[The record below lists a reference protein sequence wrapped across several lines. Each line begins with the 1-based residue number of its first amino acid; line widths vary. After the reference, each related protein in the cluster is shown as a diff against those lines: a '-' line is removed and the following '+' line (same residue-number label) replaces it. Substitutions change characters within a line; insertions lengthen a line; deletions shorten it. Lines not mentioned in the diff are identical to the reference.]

1 MPCKGPE
8 EPCKWWVAEPKGFLV
23 VDGEEKG
30 EEGRERKGEGEE
42 KEKRGRG
49 GEGRERKGEG
59 EEKEKKR
66 GRGGER
72 GRRRRRER
80 ERERGGRRRRR
91 RERAREEERE
101 REKGR
106 SCHHQLVLK
115 AFSYTI
121 HSVSRKP
128 LPKKSYQVC
137 EFSPLHTLWGTRPS
151 PFYHQTIGDQN
162 CMIGNL
168 ATNALPQL
176 CDQFLL
182 YYIIGHVHI
191 PVVTCNY
198 TLYTT

>member
-8 EPCKWWVAEPKGFLV
+8 EPCKWWVAEPKEFLV

-59 EEKEKKR
+59 DEKEKR

-72 GRRRRRER
+72 GRRRR
-80 ERERGGRRRRR
+80 ERERGRGGERGRRRRR

-121 HSVSRKP
+121 YSVSRKP

-137 EFSPLHTLWGTRPS
+137 GFSH
-151 PFYHQTIGDQN
+151 
-162 CMIGNL
+162 
-168 ATNALPQL
+168 
-176 CDQFLL
+176 
-182 YYIIGHVHI
+182 
-191 PVVTCNY
+191 Y
-198 TLYTT
+198 TLYGAPGLPLLSPDNRRSKLYDREPSY

>member
-8 EPCKWWVAEPKGFLV
+8 EPCKWWVAEPKEFLV

-59 EEKEKKR
+59 DEKEKR

-72 GRRRRRER
+72 GRRRR
-80 ERERGGRRRRR
+80 ERERGRGGERGRRRRR

-137 EFSPLHTLWGTRPS
+137 GFSH
-151 PFYHQTIGDQN
+151 
-162 CMIGNL
+162 
-168 ATNALPQL
+168 
-176 CDQFLL
+176 
-182 YYIIGHVHI
+182 
-191 PVVTCNY
+191 Y
-198 TLYTT
+198 TLYGDQAFPLLSPDNRRSKLYDRDPSY